1 MAYVRIAD
9 KLKQLN
15 NSDFK
20 LVDSVDI
27 EMEDGTDLQSTID
40 AIKASTGSS
49 VDSMTIDEWHEF
61 FSGLTIDVSSTN

>member
-49 VDSMTIDEWHEF
+49 VDSMTIDEWNEF

>member
-20 LVDSVDI
+20 LLDSVDI

-49 VDSMTIDEWHEF
+49 VDSMTIDEWNEF